1 MIHFPILKR
10 VRVQNYALY
19 AGTGSEPGLD
29 HHFVDG
35 VNVIVG
41 INGLGKTTLLNM
53 LLRSLAGASDVPGDE
68 ELGDKK
74 RRLIPADRAWF
85 RRRVPDDAVNARV
98 TVWFELGQEF
108 FEVTRSLSNLDIV
121 EMSINQQPVAQDRA
135 PNMEGTY
142 RQHVVSASGLAS
154 FEDFVFLLRYVVFYL
169 EDRRSLVWD
178 PAAQGDILGILF
190 GEHDGSRSR
199 YVEIFNDLLSKD
211 SEYRNVH
218 AVVSKRRR
226 QIEKQTST
234 IEGGQIEMLVQTLEA
249 RRAELKTLL
258 TRKTELSN
266 RRSSLR
272 EQIENRR
279 QEIHDRRAVVA
290 AQLNTFYESFFPGL
304 DGPSRYLLAH
314 FEADAGCLVCG
325 NNSET
330 AHDFVRGKIYM
341 NACPVCNSPLE
352 EGHEHETDP
361 YTGEGIEQERANIA
375 KAEHDL
381 AVMLEPLR
389 LADEEYSIVTAELV
403 GTTGT
408 VAGLEHQLK
417 ALGESVPEAMQRRE
431 ALSQHLS
438 SFEAALNQLE
448 AERAE
453 LATQFKELANQVDQE
468 VRAVSGQIEQTFAKY
483 IRGFLA
489 EQCEIK
495 YSPRVRSLGQRTGT
509 DQFPFPHFVPAL
521 TSGVHRNGV
530 TVREAGQ
537 SVSES
542 QKEFIDLAF
551 RMALLELA
559 APNSPSM
566 LVLETPEASLD
577 SVFVPRAADLLRRFA
592 AGADVPR
599 GTRLIASSNVNRE
612 QMIPALFGAYP
623 DERFYGQVVDEAPS
637 LLPAKVPPNE
647 RAAHVLDLLKIA
659 APTRALERFRAAY
672 EEQRDLAIYPDGRP
686 ETVQS

>member
-1 MIHFPILKR
+1 MINFPILKR
-10 VRVQNYALY
+10 VRVSNYALY
-19 AGTGSEPGLD
+19 AGTETQPGLD
-29 HHFVDG
+29 HQFVDG

-53 LLRSLAGASDVPGDE
+53 LLRSLAGAADVPGDD

-98 TVWFELGQEF
+98 TIWFQLGEHF
-108 FEVTRSLSNLDIV
+108 FEVTRSLANLDIV
-121 EMSINQQPVAQDRA
+121 EMFIDQQEVPPARGA
-135 PNMEGTY
+135 EMEGMY
-142 RQHVVSASGLAS
+142 KEQVVHASGLAS

-178 PAAQGDILGILF
+178 AAAQGDVLGILF
-190 GEHDGSRSR
+190 GEQGGHRSR
-199 YVEIFNDLLSKD
+199 YVELFNELLSKD

-218 AVVSKRRR
+218 AVVFKRRR
-226 QIEKQTST
+226 QIEQQTST
-234 IEGGQIEMLVQTLEA
+234 IEGGQIEMLTQTLETK
-249 RRAELKTLL
+249 REELKSLSHRKNEL
-258 TRKTELSN
+258 ANTRD
-266 RRSSLR
+266 SLR
-272 EQIENRR
+272 EQMENRH
-279 QEIHDRRAVVA
+279 QEIHERRATVA
-290 AQLNTFYESFFPGL
+290 AQLNTFYESFFPSL

-325 NNSET
+325 NSSKAAYE
-330 AHDFVRGKIYM
+330 FVSAKLYM
-341 NACPVCNSPLE
+341 NTCPVCNSPLE
-352 EGHEHETDP
+352 DSHGPATDP
-361 YTGEGIEQERANIA
+361 HAGEAIEQERLLIA
-375 KAEHDL
+375 VAEKDL
-381 AVMLEPLR
+381 AAMVEPLQS
-389 LADEEYSIVTAELV
+389 AEDEYSSVSAELV
-403 GTTGT
+403 GVTS
-408 VAGLEHQLK
+408 ALAALEQQLK
-417 ALGESVPEAMQRRE
+417 ALGQSVPHAMERRE
-431 ALSQHLS
+431 ELSRHLLT
-438 SFEAALNQLE
+438 FEAALNQLE
-448 AERAE
+448 VERIE
-453 LATQFKELANQVDQE
+453 LSAQFRELANSIDQE
-468 VRAVSGQIEQTFAKY
+468 VRAVSVQVEQTFTKY

-495 YSPRVRSLGQRTGT
+495 YTPRVRSLGQRSGT

-521 TSGVHRNGV
+521 TSGVHRNGT

-559 APNSPSM
+559 APSAPSM

-592 AGADVPR
+592 AGTD
-599 GTRLIASSNVNRE
+599 GSQGSRLIASSNVNRE

-623 DERFYGQVVDEAPS
+623 DQRFYGQVIDETPS
-637 LLPAKVPPNE
+637 PMPSKIPVE
-647 RAAHVLDLLKIA
+647 DRAAHVLDLLKIA

-672 EEQRDLAIYPDGRP
+672 EEERDQAIYPDGRP
-686 ETVQS
+686 AEMLS